1 MFSPFGITILDPT
14 MSKNEIRVIKNINEI
29 LGFKVTNEVG
39 QHLFVEVKWN
49 NNSSTPQ
56 IEELIIRTN

>member
-29 LGFKVTNEVG
+29 LGFKVTNEVE